1 MPHHRTVIRS
11 IAIVALVACGAPAK
25 GTDDGKQKPKRPPPT
40 QSSQLVVAV
49 TSDVAINGVA
59 ITGRPMVTDIVAVL
73 GKPNRTWDQGGAN
86 KVHTWDKLGVVVYE
100 PYDGRCISLTFP
112 FKPMSQSFT
121 PATLYGGT
129 FTVDGNAI
137 TPKTTLA
144 VITKW
149 PGATSPYTNA
159 SVVFDKDD
167 IHVFTQSE
175 QAPAGSL
182 DLVEISFWQ
191 RGTGEQP
198 VETTDL
204 SENGCRSGDAS
215 YCVRLAI
222 AAQVGHAGS
231 RDPKR
236 AFGYAKLGC
245 EAGGAFACT
254 MLGNAYGAGFGTPK
268 SLENARASWQRAC
281 KLGDPGGC
289 ARMKP
294 N

>member
-1 MPHHRTVIRS
+1 MPHHRTVMRS
-11 IAIVALVACGAPAK
+11 LALVALVACTAPAK
-25 GTDDGKQKPKRPPPT
+25 GTDDGKLKPKRPIPAQT
-40 QSSQLVVAV
+40 SELAVAV
-49 TSDVAINGVA
+49 TDDVALNGVA
-59 ITGRPMVTDIVAVL
+59 LGGRPMVTDVIAVL
-73 GKPNRTWDQGGAN
+73 GKPSRSWDQGGAN

-112 FKPMSQSFT
+112 FKAMAQSFT
-121 PATLYGGT
+121 PATLFGGT
-129 FTVDGNAI
+129 FTVDGHAI
-137 TPKTTLA
+137 TPKTSLA
-144 VITKW
+144 TVNKW

-198 VETTDL
+198 VESVDAGEQ
-204 SENGCRSGDAS
+204 SCRGGDPTI
-215 YCVRLAI
+215 CVRLAI
-222 AAQVGHAGS
+222 EAQVGFGGS
-231 RDPKR
+231 RNPTLS
-236 AFGYAKLGC
+236 FGYAKLGC

-268 SLENARASWQRAC
+268 SLENARSAWQRAC

-289 ARMKP
+289 ARAKT